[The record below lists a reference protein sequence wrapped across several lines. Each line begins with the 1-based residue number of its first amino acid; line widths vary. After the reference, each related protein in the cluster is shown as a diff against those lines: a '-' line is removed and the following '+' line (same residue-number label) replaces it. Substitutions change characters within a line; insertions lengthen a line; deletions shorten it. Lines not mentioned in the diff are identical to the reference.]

1 MNPGSGSVLSN
12 PRIVAAFAT
21 LYLVWG
27 STYLAIRIVVE
38 RLPPFY
44 SAGIRFTIAG
54 ALMLGWAWLSGHRLP
69 TSRRDWLTLSVTG
82 IMMLV
87 GANGMVTWAEQ
98 WVESNQAALIVATSA
113 LWLAWLGTLGAQG
126 QGLARWTVV
135 GLLSGFLGVAVLV
148 GDGLRFAHAPWTAYA
163 ALLISAF
170 FWSLGSILSKRRPV
184 ACGALM
190 SAAVQTLVAAVVLT
204 IGGLALGEADEW
216 VWEARPLLALAYLV
230 VVGSCIGYGC
240 FLWLV
245 HQVTP
250 AQLGTYAYVN
260 PAVAVLLGWWLLDEQ
275 LTGMQIV
282 GTLIIL
288 ASVILVTLTSA
299 VRRPVPA

>member
-1 MNPGSGSVLSN
+1 MIPGSGSVLSN

-27 STYLAIRIVVE
+27 STYLAIRVVVE
-38 RLPPFY
+38 RLPPAL
-44 SAGIRFTIAG
+44 SAGVRFFIAG
-54 ALMLGWAWLSGHRLP
+54 FLMLGWAMLRGHRLP
-69 TSRRDWLTLSVTG
+69 STRRDLVTLAVTG
-82 IMMLV
+82 TLMLV

-113 LWLAWLGTLGAQG
+113 LWLAWMGTMGTQG
-126 QGLARWTVV
+126 QGLSRWTVV
-135 GLLSGFLGVAVLV
+135 GLLSGFCGVAVLV
-148 GDGLRFAHAPWTAYA
+148 GDGLQLAHAPWWAYA
-163 ALLISAF
+163 ALLSSAF
-170 FWSLGSILSKRRPV
+170 LWSLGSIVAKRRPTTCAPLV
-184 ACGALM
+184 
-190 SAAVQTLVAAVVLT
+190 SAGVQTLVAAVVLT
-204 IGGLALGEADEW
+204 VAGLALGDADQW
-216 VWEARPLLALAYLV
+216 VWEARPLLALGYLV

-275 LTGMQIV
+275 LAGMQIV
-282 GTLIIL
+282 GTLVIL
-288 ASVILVTLTSA
+288 ASVVLVTLTSSLSK
-299 VRRPVPA
+299 PIPA